1 MKYSTKGAALRKE
14 PHNVSFFQTLRKI
27 ENQFYHGLINSQN
40 PSTNLFPY
48 IGESLFISLLKTFN
62 TTFILIT

>member
-14 PHNVSFFQTLRKI
+14 PHRAATLRKI
-27 ENQFYHGLINSQN
+27 ENQFYHGIINSQN